1 MLTSPLYVILLL
13 IYLKIGDKVTK
24 TDTSKLLSYI
34 LEILEMMV
42 ESGAEIYRVEESA
55 VRICKAYGIGRAD
68 IFATTSN
75 IIISVESFDGVI
87 KTHTR
92 RIGQINTNIEKVHA
106 LNNLVRKMTSEQ
118 PELTQ
123 IAAEINKINEIPTY
137 KSWVIFIFYAIVAGS
152 FYLFFGGRNVIE
164 FLISATIGLFVGIIN
179 NLFGKLNANKL
190 LTRFIC
196 SLFACSVA
204 IICKNTGI
212 ILNGDFIII
221 GNIMTLI
228 PGVGLTNALRDLFA
242 GDSIS
247 GVLRLIEA
255 ALLALAIACGYIVA
269 VFIFGGVA
277 F

>member
-1 MLTSPLYVILLL
+1 MHFKS
-13 IYLKIGDKVTK
+13 GDKMTK
-24 TDTSKLLSYI
+24 TDTSRLLSYI

-55 VRICKAYGIGRAD
+55 MRICKAYGMGRAD

-75 IIISVESFDGVI
+75 IIISVESNDGVI

-92 RIGQINTNIEKVHA
+92 RIGQIGTNIEKVHA
-106 LNNLVRKMTSEQ
+106 LNNLVRKLCSEQ

-123 IAAEINKINEIPTY
+123 IVDEIKRIKETPTY
-137 KSWVIFIFYAIVAGS
+137 KPFVIFIFYAIVAGS
-152 FYLFFGGRNVIE
+152 FYLFFGGRNAIE
-164 FLISATIGLFVGIIN
+164 FVISLFIGLLVGIIGN
-179 NLFGKLNANKL
+179 FFAKLNANKL
-190 LTRFIC
+190 LIRFIS

-212 ILNGDFIII
+212 ISNIDHIII

-228 PGVGLTNALRDLFA
+228 PGVGLTNSLRDLFA

-255 ALLALAIACGYIVA
+255 VLLALAIACGYIIS

-277 F
+277 